1 MAQHDYNLANQ
12 SGADFRA
19 DLNNALSAIATNN
32 SGSSQPATTF
42 AYEWWVDTSSNVL
55 KIRNSADNAWIT
67 LPISVTA
74 DNTVD
79 INGGTVNGIS
89 SLSFSS
95 GSTVTT
101 ILDEDNLA
109 SDSAT
114 ALATQQSIKA
124 YVDSQVTAQDLDISD
139 GSSSISIDLDSESL
153 GLLGGTGLTS
163 SASGN
168 NVTFAIDT
176 TVATL
181 TGGQTLTNKT
191 LDIDNNTLSNVE
203 VDNLKSGVLDTDLSS
218 VSGSDDTLASAKAI
232 KTYVDAQVTAQD
244 LDATDGTTSI
254 SIDLDSEA
262 LSLLGGTGLTSIAS
276 GNSFT
281 FAIDSTVATLTGSQ
295 TLTNKSI
302 DLDNNTLTNL
312 EVDNLKS
319 GVLDTDLSS
328 VSGSDDT
335 LASAKAIKTYVDA
348 QVTVQDLD
356 ITDGSNTIAIDLDSE
371 TLSLLGG
378 TGVSSSAS
386 GNGVTFAIGQAVGTG
401 DNVQFNQVT
410 SALVGNASTAT
421 ALATA
426 RAIALSGDVV
436 GTANF
441 DGTAGI
447 TISTTIQANSVALGT
462 DTTGNYVATIADAGN
477 SRITVANSGAESAAI
492 TLDIADDAITTDQL
506 ANNAVVLGTQSSG
519 NYVATIAGT
528 TNEIEVSGSGSETAS
543 VTVGLPD
550 DVTIAG
556 NLTVNGTTTTVN
568 TSTLSVEDPLIK
580 LANSNSGADS
590 VDIGFYGL
598 YDTSGSQDLYAGL
611 FRDAN
616 DSGKF
621 KLFKDLQAEPTTTVN
636 TSGTGYAVGTLVS
649 NLEGNITST
658 LTSDLNFA
666 DNSKAIFGTGNDLEI
681 YHDGSNNHTFIKE
694 TGSGN
699 LYVQANNLRLQSVNG
714 GNYAQG
720 VDGDTFI
727 TYFNDSEKTRTTSTG
742 IDVTGTVTADAL
754 LTANNNTDDT
764 NKEGH
769 FLARQYDSGT
779 ETEGFQI
786 LQYFSNSSE
795 NRIDLGGASSPYN
808 AATSIN
814 FYTAAN
820 TTTRT
825 GSTRMTIDSSG
836 RVGIGTTSPSSALQ
850 VNGAVSITGDGSN
863 ATTLTESGSGDFTI
877 DAVGGIVFNA
887 DGGGWQFRD
896 GSDFIGSLGNS
907 SSNFSIMSRIDDKD
921 IVFKGIDGGSTI
933 TALTLDMSEAGE
945 ATFNSNVT
953 VGGNLS
959 VSGVDVNITANVNHV
974 GDGDT
979 FFGFHGDDLWRVV
992 TGNAERLEV
1001 SNSGIIINDG
1011 GVDADFRVESNNN
1024 ANMLFVDGGNDRVGI
1039 GTTPSR
1045 PLHVVGADGGLAL
1058 FSNNVDADL
1067 NIQTA
1072 SAVTLITPST
1082 GTLAFG
1088 TSSTERARID
1098 SSGNILVAKTAL
1110 DNSTVGIRLNASGDA
1125 SFVADGNRPLVL
1137 NRKTSDGDIAVF
1149 LKDNTT
1155 VGSIGTNS
1163 GYMVIG
1169 SPVGTDAHLLIGNG
1183 LIHPATSTG
1192 STKDNAIDIGGSSNR
1207 FKDLHLS
1214 GAAYT
1219 SNITTPSGDLTLDV
1233 GGDIILDADGGD
1245 IKFRDGGVSFGGIF
1259 KSGNHLYLQ
1268 SDISD
1273 GDIKFYGNDGGSQI
1287 TALTLDMSQAGEA
1300 DFNSAVKV
1308 AGGIVAHQTNRGVL
1322 EYASNFFKLRS
1333 YGATA
1338 GSGSF
1343 VIHVGGGGGS
1353 ADSEALRIDSSGNVG
1368 IGTSSPN
1375 AKLEVT
1381 GSSDGDLTS
1390 AIFANTVQ
1398 GGTNDTVAVEL
1409 QLAGSSGQVAA
1420 STLRAGKGEDWTSGT
1435 SRSGFLAIEAVLD
1448 GTNRQM
1454 AYFGSD
1460 GDGSSKVS
1468 FSTNNSERMRIDS
1481 SGNVGIG
1488 TTPASA
1494 SSTTRMHIHNGSS
1507 TAILQLTGAGVGT
1520 TASDGTE
1527 LAADDN
1533 GDFRIRNFESGSMQ
1547 FFNNG
1552 SERMRIDSSGTLLV
1566 DRTSKPN
1573 AGEKVAVSREGIAI
1587 ARGTSSGE
1595 YRLMYGNDSASM
1607 ILYFTSG
1614 SNQAQLSAAG
1624 AWVDASDVAYKKDIV
1639 DINYGLDTVKKLKP
1653 RTYKMKPDDEQQI
1666 GFVAQELELDI
1677 PEIVNGEDGSKG
1689 VAYGQLTA
1697 VLTKAI
1703 QEQQELIE
1711 DLQTQINNLRGK

>member
-32 SGSSQPATTF
+32 SGSTQPATTF

-55 KIRNSADNAWIT
+55 KIRNSSDNAWIT

-89 SLSFSS
+89 SFSFSS

-124 YVDSQVTAQDLDISD
+124 YVDSQVTAQDLDITD

-203 VDNLKSGVLDTDLSS
+203 VDNLKSGVLD
-218 VSGSDDTLASAKAI
+218 
-232 KTYVDAQVTAQD
+232 
-244 LDATDGTTSI
+244 
-254 SIDLDSEA
+254 IDL
-262 LSLLGGTGLTSIAS
+262 
-276 GNSFT
+276 N
-281 FAIDSTVATLTGSQ
+281 
-295 TLTNKSI
+295 
-302 DLDNNTLTNL
+302 
-312 EVDNLKS
+312 
-319 GVLDTDLSS
+319 S

-378 TGVSSSAS
+378 TGVSSTAS

-401 DNVQFNQVT
+401 DDVQFNQVT

-447 TISTTIQANSVALGT
+447 SISTTIQANSVALGT

-519 NYVATIAGT
+519 NYVATVTGT
-528 TNEIEVSGSGSETAS
+528 SNEIEVSGSGSETAS
-543 VTVGLPD
+543 VTIGLPD
-550 DVTIAG
+550 NVTIAG

-568 TSTLSVEDPLIK
+568 TSTLSVQDPLIK

-621 KLFKDLQAEPTTTVN
+621 KLFKDLQVEPTTTVN

-658 LTSDLNFA
+658 LTSNLSFA
-666 DNSKAIFGTGNDLEI
+666 DDSKAIFGAGDDLQI
-681 YHDGSNNHTFIKE
+681 YHDGSNSYIADVGTGDLRILATNFRLLNGAENANLIRAFDGAEVELYHNGTERLATTSIGVTVTGDVGATTATIAGNISQTNGDYLYSGGGNFDIKHS
-694 TGSGN
+694 TASQNIVFSTTPSGGSATERFRITHDGN
-699 LYVQANNLRLQSVNG
+699 LSALNDTSKLLLGSSGDLQIYHDGSNSYIAEGGTGDLLIRTNGTGIRLQKNNG
-714 GNYAQG
+714 ENMIKALT
-720 VDGDTFI
+720 DGAVQLYYD
-727 TYFNDSEKTRTTSTG
+727 NQDKLSTTSTG
-742 IDVTGTVTADAL
+742 IDVTGTVTADG
-754 LTANNNTDDT
+754 LTVDGSAQITNT
-764 NKEGH
+764 
-769 FLARQYDSGT
+769 S
-779 ETEGFQI
+779 
-786 LQYFSNSSE
+786 
-795 NRIDLGGASSPYN
+795 
-808 AATSIN
+808 SIN
-814 FYTAAN
+814 TLTLTGN
-820 TTTRT
+820 T
-825 GSTRMTIDSSG
+825 GSVAGVKLQAEEVHGAMYGINEGTNFGGLAFHTNQNGTVAEKVRIDSSG
-836 RVGIGTTSPSSALQ
+836 RVGIGTASI
-850 VNGAVSITGDGSN
+850 GAPLHITN
-863 ATTLTESGSGDFTI
+863 ATPVLRFTDSDTARNSQI
-877 DAVGGIVFNA
+877 VGV
-887 DGGGWQFRD
+887 D
-896 GSDFIGSLGNS
+896 
-907 SSNFSIMSRIDDKD
+907 
-921 IVFKGIDGGSTI
+921 
-933 TALTLDMSEAGE
+933 
-945 ATFNSNVT
+945 
-953 VGGNLS
+953 GNL
-959 VSGVDVNITANVNHV
+959 
-974 GDGDT
+974 
-979 FFGFHGDDLWRVV
+979 
-992 TGNAERLEV
+992 RL
-1001 SNSGIIINDG
+1001 
-1011 GVDADFRVESNNN
+1011 DADNDNQQSSTNISFRT
-1024 ANMLFVDGGNDRVGI
+1024 DG
-1039 GTTPSR
+1039 
-1045 PLHVVGADGGLAL
+1045 
-1058 FSNNVDADL
+1058 
-1067 NIQTA
+1067 
-1072 SAVTLITPST
+1072 
-1082 GTLAFG
+1082 
-1088 TSSTERARID
+1088 TERARID
-1098 SSGNILVAKTAL
+1098 SSGNILVGGTNSRPAEFSHPKGISFRGDIGQIQASTDANTAML
-1110 DNSTVGIRLNASGDA
+1110 
-1125 SFVADGNRPLVL
+1125 L
-1137 NRKTSDGDIAVF
+1137 NRDTSDGTIVEF
-1149 LKDNTT
+1149 RKDGSA
-1155 VGSIGTNS
+1155 VGSIGS
-1163 GYMVIG
+1163 
-1169 SPVGTDAHLLIGNG
+1169 
-1183 LIHPATSTG
+1183 
-1192 STKDNAIDIGGSSNR
+1192 NASGGSSV
-1207 FKDLHLS
+1207 
-1214 GAAYT
+1214 
-1219 SNITTPSGDLTLDV
+1219 LDFFATAIMRMVV
-1233 GGDIILDADGGD
+1233 GGSTEAMRLLANGNVGIGVTSPDKKLHVQGSTASGMSADANTLLRLDNNANNSIQINSGTSSLGQIRFGDADSNYRGA
-1245 IKFRDGGVSFGGIF
+1245 VSY
-1259 KSGNHLYLQ
+1259 SH
-1268 SDISD
+1268 SDNNLN
-1273 GDIKFYGNDGGSQI
+1273 FVTQGSER
-1287 TALTLDMSQAGEA
+1287 M
-1300 DFNSAVKV
+1300 
-1308 AGGIVAHQTNRGVL
+1308 
-1322 EYASNFFKLRS
+1322 
-1333 YGATA
+1333 
-1338 GSGSF
+1338 
-1343 VIHVGGGGGS
+1343 
-1353 ADSEALRIDSSGNVG
+1353 RIDSSGNLGIGTTSTSSIRLQAVTPTANHLALQVENSNTADSFGMVVKGGNDANDYTADFRKRDNTNIMRIRGDGNVG
-1368 IGTSSPN
+1368 IGTTSPDGKVHIMQGSAGSVTASGDKNSLVVENSSHGGITTLTPDGVESGIFFGHASSN
-1375 AKLEVT
+1375 RFGELYTHYDNNLMTFGTRKSGAEIKIMSGDAAEAMRINDAGDVLIGGTQEYNTLNGRGNLVVGSGSGNEGITIVT
-1381 GSSDGDLTS
+1381 GTSNTGGITFADG
-1390 AIFANTVQ
+1390 
-1398 GGTNDTVAVEL
+1398 
-1409 QLAGSSGQVAA
+1409 
-1420 STLRAGKGEDWTSGT
+1420 TSGDAAY
-1435 SRSGFLAIEAVLD
+1435 RGQIEYSHSAD
-1448 GTNRQM
+1448 AM
-1454 AYFGSD
+1454 
-1460 GDGSSKVS
+1460 S
-1468 FSTNNSERMRIDS
+1468 FVTAATERMRIDS

-1494 SSTTRMHIHNGSS
+1494 SSTTRMHIHNGAS

-1552 SERMRIDSSGTLLV
+1552 SERMRIDNSGTLLV
-1566 DRTSKPN
+1566 DRTTKPN

-1595 YRLMYGNDSASM
+1595 YRLMYGNDSSSM

-1677 PEIVNGEDGSKG
+1677 PEIVSGEDGSKG